1 MAWFNTWQARLD
13 GFPQP
18 LLQLLMRFSI
28 FWVFWRSGNLKAAN
42 IDQAI
47 GLFRDEYKLPILP
60 PEIAAYLGT
69 TVELAAPCFILA
81 GLLTRL
87 ATLPLIAMTLTI
99 QFLVYPT
106 DYPSHVLWF
115 AILVFVLT
123 RGPGPYSLD
132 ALLFRK
138 R

>member
-1 MAWFNTWQARLD
+1 MMAFLYGLRAMVEA
-13 GFPQP
+13 FPQG

-42 IDQAI
+42 MQQAI

-60 PEIAAYLGT
+60 PDIAAYMGT
-69 TVELAAPCFILA
+69 TIELAAPCFILA

-87 ATLPLIAMTLTI
+87 ATLPLIGMTLTI

-106 DYPSHVLWF
+106 DYPTHVHWF
-115 AILVFVLT
+115 AILVFTLV
-123 RGPGPYSLD
+123 RRPGP
-132 ALLFRK
+132 
-138 R
+138 